1 MASRDSGLLFSL
13 ERGLGI
19 ALWVRQEKKALTSRG
34 RGLLRGFLELRRLWG
49 FSHEARRG
57 SQGAS
62 RAVPGKSGLRARG
75 EGERVMALESRKG
88 TRAMR
93 RVEEGLSR
101 SFSGGGGKHSFPSPS
116 AGDLREL
123 PRVPLRGEASCG
135 VCGASRDSSGSCATE
150 EGLTSR
156 GGWNL
161 RLSLRFGLRPQ
172 GHCRVGTGE
181 SGLVLSEEGKPAG
194 LSSCS
199 GGLRPLVELCVEPT
213 GLCGRCTGVA
223 VPLRVV
229 PSPTGLPSKRGPG
242 LGSFS
247 RADRGIGGVRHVA
260 PPTWLVSNFLVRPA
274 PS

>member
-1 MASRDSGLLFSL
+1 M
-13 ERGLGI
+13 
-19 ALWVRQEKKALTSRG
+19 QEKKALSSRG
-34 RGLLRGFLELRRLWG
+34 RGRLRGFLELRRPWG
-49 FSHEARRG
+49 FSPEARRG

-62 RAVPGKSGLRARG
+62 RAAPGKSGLHARG
-75 EGERVMALESRKG
+75 EGERVLALESREG
-88 TRAMR
+88 TRASR

-101 SFSGGGGKHSFPSPS
+101 SLSGGGGKPSFPSPS

-123 PRVPLRGEASCG
+123 PRVPLRGEGSCG
-135 VCGASRDSSGSCATE
+135 GGGAPRDSAGSGATE

-156 GGWNL
+156 GGRHL
-161 RLSLRFGLRPQ
+161 RLPLRFGLRPQ
-172 GHCRVGTGE
+172 GPCRVGTGE
-181 SGLVLSEEGKPAG
+181 SGLVLSEEGNPAG

-199 GGLRPLVELCVEPT
+199 GGLRPLVELCVEPA

-229 PSPTGLPSKRGPG
+229 PSATGLPSKRGPG

-247 RADRGIGGVRHVA
+247 RADRGIGGVRPVA

-274 PS
+274 SS